1 VSFAAFFDGAFVI
14 NLPDRKD
21 RRRAIAKELHKAGMP
36 LEASKVEIFPAVRPK
51 EPAGFPTIGVR
62 GCFLS
67 HLGLLLKARERG
79 CRNVLVMEDD
89 LVLSE
94 SIHKDLAALRSGLEQ
109 PWDLAYFGHVEPVAS
124 CGVPQLLAFSQPLM
138 TSHFYAIK
146 EPALSRLIDFL
157 EQVQLRSPG
166 DPAGGPMHLDGAL
179 TMFRQANPDLLTRIA
194 SPNLGWQRPSRSDI
208 HSNWFQQAPV
218 FRHFYDIAR
227 AIRSLKGR
235 PDSSAP
241 R

>member
-1 VSFAAFFDGAFVI
+1 
-14 NLPDRKD
+14 
-21 RRRAIAKELHKAGMP
+21 
-36 LEASKVEIFPAVRPK
+36 
-51 EPAGFPTIGVR
+51 
-62 GCFLS
+62 
-67 HLGLLLKARERG
+67 
-79 CRNVLVMEDD
+79 
-89 LVLSE
+89 
-94 SIHKDLAALRSGLEQ
+94 LEQ
-109 PWDLAYFGHVEPVAS
+109 PCDLAYFGHVEPVAS
-124 CGVPQLLAFSQPLM
+124 RGVPQLLPFSRPLM

-157 EQVQLRSPG
+157 EQAQIRLPG

-218 FRHFYDIAR
+218 FRHFYDVAR

-235 PDSSAP
+235 LESAASK
-241 R
+241 